1 MVVVV
6 IERAAVPGDGV
17 ALRALRVGDHRVHVR
32 PDVRHA
38 LVGNLSIPRGA
49 VVTAAAVV
57 FVVRRAAVLPAVG
70 GRRVVVVVLLE
81 HRIAGNDIIVHG
93 HAAIDVGLAGR
104 ALRIHAVRLRR
115 ADLADAVIQLG
126 LLGHDL
132 AVERSMIGVVPSA
145 VIAQIAEV
153 RVLEVHR
160 RAGGVDEAV
169 PRRQGDLLEAARRG
183 VIRREGG
190 RLVNRHVVRASGNVA
205 GAVLHLSA
213 EAGSVGIVGGA
224 GRRRQLVVGCNTVS
238 ELNGVGT
245 VLLNRR
251 VGLQIVHTDEVLLA
265 VIPGGVPS
273 LLARLL
279 IVYRAEV
286 QRDARRDA
294 ELRRRRALRAVEP
307 QAAGRHGVL
316 EHRVGVV
323 RVGLA
328 GDHVVRGHAGTRG
341 ILAVI
346 AVVIV
351 ADNGGNIAQGDVEVA
366 GLGGHQEEVAVHLRD
381 RDLRAGL
388 EGLDESIW
396 IRLFVIISSVI
407 LRKIFIVILR
417 LIGRLEQIRAALAH
431 NRAVAL
437 AGRSDREHGAGL
449 GFRAL
454 NVVARACETDGKE
467 FGVEFLHGVNARER
481 SRGAAGSVGAA
492 VNSRAVQFRAPG
504 RARAAGGHV
513 AHAGGLDIVG
523 RAGGYTSR
531 LVGLYFEILIPAGAA
546 LGNEHRLAGGQNL
559 QLAGIVVGQVA
570 RSAAIIAAR
579 IAGAGVQLRA
589 VRADGDI
596 EGGRRKRRIGNRDR
610 ARHLY
615 LVSQHVIRLAA
626 VDHLVPRFV
635 GAHAVELGV
644 RADSIVVADLV
655 LGGVK
660 PHDAGF
666 GLQLLEQL
674 GIRAGTVDGIERVAA
689 DGVRIR
695 GQLVV
700 AVFGVHVGRI
710 RLRVVMHGGVLV
722 VTGGHRAVLIHELHA
737 VPGHAVIGHAVDR
750 LGLGLIVAA
759 VRQLFRVEQPLP
771 RARRAA
777 EASGE
782 LLQIGRGADAG
793 EDADGVLKL
802 RFGHA
807 RHNRLEV
814 DMLESGLLVLAA
826 VVIRVA
832 IDRLIEAGVFQLDLR
847 NVLLV
852 DRDRVG
858 DAVIRL
864 FALAAVELTVHVNKR
879 IAHHAVRRVLAGR
892 VREEAA
898 GVEARHLRNRSN
910 CIRILDQ
917 DIARSPALAVRRA
930 EILADIEVCIHLHQ
944 IANLRAR
951 LVNDIV
957 VVHLRSTA
965 ADNKGAFLHRN
976 GAAVAQLA
984 RFNIAGRS
992 SAVIIIILAGI
1003 EFDVGSARTHRT
1015 IARIRAQIV
1024 NDLAFELCRLRQIR
1038 AGINLELTAAGVDDI
1053 HQRCVEALPHR
1064 LYRVALGRVIR
1075 HAAGG
1080 NDVVIA
1086 VEILNDR
1093 VELRVLEILLR
1104 PGNGLEVEPGRVRL
1118 GAVVAD
1124 LVRHGQLLGLVNG
1137 DVHLHAAAERTGLG
1151 VLVAD
1156 VAGRIVARLADA
1168 RIQLHVLLEPQR
1180 VGLADGHRA
1189 GVHRQIRL
1197 ADVVGH
1203 VVVPGGVPG
1212 IRNGRARLVRQ
1223 LHLLARGDGGARR
1236 IVARAGVQEQ
1246 ARRRHGIVEN
1256 FLFIGRVILAGK
1268 QRIGRLVA
1276 VRRRR
1281 GGAGAFARAF
1291 RAPDVAD
1298 LDIKRESRP
1307 AHTHRELVV
1316 FVIIPAHVVCARTDL
1331 QSHILSIRLRIRA
1344 DAVFYSDDVRH
1355 RRRRRKQHRQCKQHA
1370 DQPQGFS
1377 VSHQQCTSMN
1387 PTAGIASYR
1396 YSITETLRSQEK
1408 IYRFVY
1414 VFRLFRFLSILIIP
1428 GRCGDLFRFCF
1439 LIR

>member
-1 MVVVV
+1 
-6 IERAAVPGDGV
+6 
-17 ALRALRVGDHRVHVR
+17 
-32 PDVRHA
+32 
-38 LVGNLSIPRGA
+38 
-49 VVTAAAVV
+49 
-57 FVVRRAAVLPAVG
+57 
-70 GRRVVVVVLLE
+70 
-81 HRIAGNDIIVHG
+81 
-93 HAAIDVGLAGR
+93 
-104 ALRIHAVRLRR
+104 
-115 ADLADAVIQLG
+115 
-126 LLGHDL
+126 
-132 AVERSMIGVVPSA
+132 
-145 VIAQIAEV
+145 
-153 RVLEVHR
+153 
-160 RAGGVDEAV
+160 
-169 PRRQGDLLEAARRG
+169 
-183 VIRREGG
+183 
-190 RLVNRHVVRASGNVA
+190 
-205 GAVLHLSA
+205 
-213 EAGSVGIVGGA
+213 
-224 GRRRQLVVGCNTVS
+224 
-238 ELNGVGT
+238 
-245 VLLNRR
+245 
-251 VGLQIVHTDEVLLA
+251 
-265 VIPGGVPS
+265 
-273 LLARLL
+273 
-279 IVYRAEV
+279 
-286 QRDARRDA
+286 
-294 ELRRRRALRAVEP
+294 
-307 QAAGRHGVL
+307 
-316 EHRVGVV
+316 
-323 RVGLA
+323 
-328 GDHVVRGHAGTRG
+328 
-341 ILAVI
+341 
-346 AVVIV
+346 
-351 ADNGGNIAQGDVEVA
+351 
-366 GLGGHQEEVAVHLRD
+366 
-381 RDLRAGL
+381 
-388 EGLDESIW
+388 
-396 IRLFVIISSVI
+396 
-407 LRKIFIVILR
+407 
-417 LIGRLEQIRAALAH
+417 
-431 NRAVAL
+431 
-437 AGRSDREHGAGL
+437 
-449 GFRAL
+449 
-454 NVVARACETDGKE
+454 
-467 FGVEFLHGVNARER
+467 
-481 SRGAAGSVGAA
+481 
-492 VNSRAVQFRAPG
+492 
-504 RARAAGGHV
+504 
-513 AHAGGLDIVG
+513 
-523 RAGGYTSR
+523 
-531 LVGLYFEILIPAGAA
+531 
-546 LGNEHRLAGGQNL
+546 
-559 QLAGIVVGQVA
+559 
-570 RSAAIIAAR
+570 
-579 IAGAGVQLRA
+579 
-589 VRADGDI
+589 
-596 EGGRRKRRIGNRDR
+596 
-610 ARHLY
+610 
-615 LVSQHVIRLAA
+615 
-626 VDHLVPRFV
+626 
-635 GAHAVELGV
+635 
-644 RADSIVVADLV
+644 
-655 LGGVK
+655 
-660 PHDAGF
+660 
-666 GLQLLEQL
+666 
-674 GIRAGTVDGIERVAA
+674 
-689 DGVRIR
+689 
-695 GQLVV
+695 
-700 AVFGVHVGRI
+700 
-710 RLRVVMHGGVLV
+710 MHGGVLV
-722 VTGGHRAVLIHELHA
+722 VTGGHRAVLVHELHA

-759 VRQLFRVEQPLP
+759 VRQLFRVKQPLP

-898 GVEARHLRNRSN
+898 GVEAGCGAARRMINALMPHITRLP
-910 CIRILDQ
+910 RIIDGAEIFAGIEFIVDLLG
-917 DIARSPALAVRRA
+917 IADHFALAVY
-930 EILADIEVCIHLHQ
+930 DIFVIR
-944 IANLRAR
+944 IGGA
-951 LVNDIV
+951 
-957 VVHLRSTA
+957 A
-965 ADNKGAFLHRN
+965 ADSEKGSARGLEDAHF
-976 GAAVAQLA
+976 AAVIRAQRVRL
-984 RFNIAGRS
+984 NIAGRS
-992 SAVIIIILAGI
+992 SAVIVVILA
-1003 EFDVGSARTHRT
+1003 DVEIDHTFRCGRTVAVI

-1038 AGINLELTAAGVDDI
+1038 AGINLELTDAGVDDI

-1064 LYRVALGRVIR
+1064 LYRIALGRVIR

-1104 PGNGLEVEPGRVRL
+1104 AGNGLEVEPGRVRL

-1137 DVHLHAAAERTGLG
+1137 DVHLHAAAKRAGLG

-1256 FLFIGRVILAGK
+1256 FLFIGRVILAGE
-1268 QRIGRLVA
+1268 QRVGSRVS
-1276 VRRRR
+1276 VRHRRAR
-1281 GGAGAFARAF
+1281 TAAGAVARVACH
-1291 RAPDVAD
+1291 VAD

-1307 AHTHRELVV
+1307 AHTHRELII
-1316 FVIIPAHVVCARTDL
+1316 FVIIPAHVVCACTDL
-1331 QSHILSIRLRIRA
+1331 QSHVLSVRLRIRA

-1414 VFRLFRFLSILIIP
+1414 VFRLFRFLSILIIS
-1428 GRCGDLFRFCF
+1428 GRCSDLFRFCF